1 VALAVERWADAWPR
15 YAVDL
20 GGEWS
25 SGGQGP
31 GFAPSQLRYA
41 NGAKLELIAP
51 HRVGDNDFLR
61 RYLDRHGPGPHHLTY
76 KVPDLAG
83 ALDAAQDAGF
93 HPVGVDVSDR
103 TWKEAFLHPAEA
115 CGVVV
120 QLAQS
125 SGPGWKTPAPPGFP
139 AARNEAAALTHVA
152 HAVAD
157 PGAARRLFAGL
168 LGGEPV
174 AAGGA
179 ADDSFELSWPGA
191 PLRVRLVAPGPAD
204 DLDGRPGRV
213 RHLAFECADPS
224 SVPGAVG
231 TGKDNDGERYEVP
244 PDAAGGV
251 RLVLRSCHH

>member
-1 VALAVERWADAWPR
+1 MALAVERWADAWPR

-20 GGEWS
+20 GGEWA

-31 GFAPSQLRYA
+31 GFAPSQLRFA

-51 HRVGDNDFLR
+51 HRVEDNDFLR

-76 KVPDLAG
+76 KVADLAG
-83 ALDAAQDAGF
+83 ALDAVRDAGF

-120 QLAQS
+120 QLAQP
-125 SGPGWKTPAPPGFP
+125 SGAGWKTPAPAGFP
-139 AARNEAAALTHVA
+139 TARAEPASLTHVA

-157 PGAARRLFAGL
+157 LGAARRLFADV

-174 AAGGA
+174 DSDGGSVELAWPDAA
-179 ADDSFELSWPGA
+179 
-191 PLRVRLVAPGPAD
+191 LRVRLVTPNVRNE
-204 DLDGRPGRV
+204 LDGRPGRV
-213 RHLAFECADPS
+213 EHLAFDCPNPS
-224 SVPGAVG
+224 GVPGAVDIG
-231 TGKDNDGERYEVP
+231 GDIDGERHEVP
-244 PDAAGGV
+244 PDMAGGV